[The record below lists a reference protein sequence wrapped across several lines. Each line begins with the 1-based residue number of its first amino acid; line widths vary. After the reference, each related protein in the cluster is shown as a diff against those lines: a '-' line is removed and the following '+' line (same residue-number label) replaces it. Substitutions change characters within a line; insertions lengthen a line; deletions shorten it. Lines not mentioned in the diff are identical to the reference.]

1 MKSMP
6 QLRCT
11 LRYRA
16 QRNSGTYTRDSDFA
30 RALTDPDSRLLT
42 WIMSGEDDVDVDG
55 DVEFTEPP
63 PVVLEQEEQV
73 DATEEDAVALN
84 EITDVDFHE
93 LDLP

>member
-1 MKSMP
+1 
-6 QLRCT
+6 
-11 LRYRA
+11 
-16 QRNSGTYTRDSDFA
+16 
-30 RALTDPDSRLLT
+30 
-42 WIMSGEDDVDVDG
+42 MSGEDDVDVDG